1 MARAE
6 PTIVASSPIARWRN
20 PPIFALAYI
29 SPARSSKRRMRI
41 IVASHSRATSGS
53 GRSCSAI
60 WAGGY
65 PRAAAT
71 PRARPG
77 RGQRWGSAQVLGP
90 LDGGPSGQEVLRLQ
104 RVEVLPQGAREAPR
118 VARQEVPEQ
127 DDLAVGDVDDLD
139 VVARGEHA
147 VGGLRPHAAA
157 SARAARGRSASP
169 WNTRSPVHTAGT
181 SRTPR
186 SAASAVASARVSPM
200 DRRPAAL
207 RTAAG
212 CISQA
217 AEAIST
223 VSGSSSERPPAK
235 AWRDAARAD
244 ATVRPICL

>member
-6 PTIVASSPIARWRN
+6 PTIVASSPIARWRK

-29 SPARSSKRRMRI
+29 SPARSSKRRMRV

-53 GRSCSAI
+53 GSSCSAI
-60 WAGGY
+60 W
-65 PRAAAT
+65 PEAT
-71 PRARPG
+71 PAPRQPHALG
-77 RGQRWGSAQVLGP
+77 LGADSAGSAQVLGP
-90 LDGGPSGQEVLRLQ
+90 LDGGPARQEVLGLQ
-104 RVEVLPQGAREAPR
+104 RVEVLAQRAREAPR

-139 VVARGEHA
+139 VIAGGDHA
-147 VGGLRPHAAA
+147 VGGLGPHAAA